1 MANTKEKFN
10 VIYQAIKILES
21 LILVII
27 GIIICIFS
35 GNQNLQN
42 AISYCVAIIALVF
55 GLLTIAFSY
64 LFSKGIGSIDTI
76 SGTFMISLSILI
88 IVNPNI
94 VTDFI
99 PLFFGILL
107 IVYAVIFLIETFN
120 IGLNLKINKGATL
133 KFFGYLIL
141 SILLLVGGILV
152 VCFLERVSQIIN
164 ILIGTIL
171 IIVGICLFILTI
183 TSLRKSQTKSTALV
197 KTKSKKKVKSN
208 VIDVSTETKSKEND
222 VKLIDKK

>member
-42 AISYCVAIIALVF
+42 AISYCVAIIVLVF

-76 SGTFMISLSILI
+76 SGTFTISLSILI

-141 SILLLVGGILV
+141 SILLLVGGILII
-152 VCFLERVSQIIN
+152 CFLEKVSQIIN

-197 KTKSKKKVKSN
+197 KTKSKKKVKSD
-208 VIDVSTETKSKEND
+208 VIDVSAETKSKEND